1 MADCAKVLM
10 AIFSRYLE
18 LERFQLLS
26 GNRSRKRNLT
36 LYVNPCGGDDIPFGI
51 EDEGELH
58 GVLTL
63 IAVNRRSVNLPL
75 RPREVVSTV
84 TVRIVA

>member
-1 MADCAKVLM
+1 M
-10 AIFSRYLE
+10 AILSRYLN
-18 LERFQLLS
+18 LERFELLS

-36 LYVNPCGGDDIPFGI
+36 LYVNPGGGDDIPFGI
-51 EDEGELH
+51 DDEGELH

-75 RPREVVSTV
+75 SSRDVVSTV

>member
-1 MADCAKVLM
+1 MAHRTKILM
-10 AIFSRYLE
+10 AIFGRYLN
-18 LERFQLLS
+18 LERFELLS
-26 GNRSRKRNLT
+26 GNRSRKRNRT

>member
-1 MADCAKVLM
+1 LADRAKILM
-10 AIFSRYLE
+10 AIFSRHFE
-18 LERFQLLS
+18 LERRQLFS

-36 LYVNPCGGDDIPFGI
+36 VYVNSCGGDDIPFGI

-63 IAVNRRSVNLPL
+63 IAVNRSSVNLPL
-75 RPREVVSTV
+75 RPREVYLLSP
-84 TVRIVA
+84 

>member
-1 MADCAKVLM
+1 M
-10 AIFSRYLE
+10 AIFCGYLE
-18 LERFQLLS
+18 FERLQLFS
-26 GNRSRKRNLT
+26 CDRSRNRNLT
-36 LYVNPCGGDDIPFGI
+36 VYVNPCGGDDIPFGI

-63 IAVNRRSVNLPL
+63 IAVNRSSVNLPL

>member
-1 MADCAKVLM
+1 MADRAKIFM
-10 AIFSRYLE
+10 AILCRYLE

-26 GNRSRKRNLT
+26 GNRSRNWNLT

-51 EDEGELH
+51 EDERELH